1 MSSEQN
7 KKAFRLVIE
16 EVFNKG
22 NFDILHELFAP
33 DYVEHQ
39 FGLKPTLQGL
49 KEDVVFLRR
58 AFPDFHMTIEDM
70 IASEDTVWGRM
81 SVTGTNTGPFMGAP
95 TGKPINITVFDALR
109 FKDGLAVDHWGV
121 PDRFAVLAQLE
132 LLPKPQASS

>member
-1 MSSEQN
+1 MSSEYN

-16 EVFNKG
+16 EAFNKG
-22 NFDILHELFAP
+22 NVDILDELFAP
-33 DYVEHQ
+33 DYIEHQ

-49 KEDVVFLRR
+49 KEDVAYLRH
-58 AFPDFHMTIEDM
+58 AFPDFHMIIEDM

-95 TGKPINITVFDALR
+95 TGRRINITVFDVLR

-132 LLPKPQASS
+132 LLPKPKPIS

>member
-1 MSSEQN
+1 MSSEHN
-7 KKAFRLVIE
+7 KKAFRLFIE

-22 NFDILHELFAP
+22 NFNVLNEVFAP
-33 DYVEHQ
+33 NYVEHQ
-39 FGLKPTLQGL
+39 FGLKTTVEGV
-49 KEDVVFLRR
+49 KEDVSFLHR

-81 SVTGTNTGPFMGAP
+81 SVTGTNMGPFMGAP
-95 TGKPINITVFDALR
+95 TGKRINITVFDVLR

-132 LLPKPQASS
+132 LLPRPQES